1 MENQQKF
8 FDKMTKI
15 ENETDDSLSKLVTEE
30 LRKLREQIQTNSAIF
45 DKKLQN
51 IQSEV
56 NVDKIM
62 KKIDKRMSKEEA

>member
-1 MENQQKF
+1 MA
-8 FDKMTKI
+8 KI

-30 LRKLREQIQTNSAIF
+30 LRKLREQIQTNTAIF